1 MLEFDNKTKTLL
13 AYRNKC
19 AIPKL
24 SDVPSRGESIYN
36 ESLHY
41 LNNQLEDD
49 VMNIFLPRLREMLNL
64 QENEIGI
71 IPGSIKWS
79 QNNIDP
85 ITSRNNISQNV
96 GAIDYETE
104 KHLPNRRLK
113 RDNKYA
119 IEVKFDIR
127 NLPDPEPVTILHI
140 PYVRPDGVI
149 EMNASEYSYI
159 HLMEQ
164 TNGISF
170 SANIGSTKKPSL
182 SLRTNKNVIHVEVH
196 DKNGMNLKVNKKNIE
211 FVDVMS
217 ALLYVEG
224 FDPMEVW
231 NEFADTDIINL
242 YTDDDQKFLHFV
254 YFGGTTSTRS
264 GSDITESIAPMLRA
278 VPNVNFTAV
287 NNRYNTDKLRDELN
301 MVLSLHNAVDG
312 ILYEDVV
319 TADGR
324 VIGHKGRVVTED
336 LVDMCNRNGIYKLYI
351 EDVPDITGAILAK
364 DILIKTIPAG
374 TVNTDIIAEAF
385 PEEIGMYTVK
395 DHHLTANCTDIQ
407 QAAFII
413 GKDTELTASH
423 VSLIRNTGIEDVT
436 IKAGTKN
443 KTISF
448 HTEVI
453 SNRQF
458 KGSWIGKGDN
468 DWYYLDNNGN
478 YVKLVER
485 GYTGYDFVAL
495 FSYCTKL
502 FRGKARI
509 KAPNIDED
517 FRKILVPINEMFHR
531 AFDECTRLACRQMK
545 ATFKAAWQSNRDQFC
560 HADNELTNKWYAF
573 DKAFWDYLYHTTK
586 CVRGIGSDAINNP
599 IAYISELTKANV
611 YVGSKHSISD
621 SQRRI
626 AIGSYGKLDPYEAPQ
641 SQKIGIVNNISSFAS
656 IDTDGLITTPY
667 YKVIHKDGRSR
678 VDFNGEK
685 VFLSVEQEENYI
697 IADISSV
704 DIDDNGFIKQ
714 AEDELILCR
723 VPALGSRERQVFEK
737 YALKDIEYININALQ
752 PLSWASATIPFLG
765 NNDAA
770 RAVFAVAQMK
780 QAKGLV
786 HPEEPYVMTSAYWMI
801 PRLNDK
807 FGYVSTGE
815 TYLKFSKKEYAKNT
829 WGVITVSGDPTN
841 PRLPVDKDLS
851 FDLKMAADN
860 SVTVFQP
867 RIFAREWESKDNMSA
882 DPDDYTLIED
892 GDAVVASNFIS
903 DNGILMF
910 GTNALVAFYADGY
923 NYDDSV
929 HISETM
935 AGKMKSYRLNKE
947 LIQAPPSNRPYYIT
961 DLGDKG
967 RVATNIYISPGVY
980 DQVTIGHASG
990 GRNALTWKRRVKHAY
1005 GTYVGQYSHMND
1017 KGQYDGSVIMLMS
1030 TDIADGGDKMSNRHG
1045 NKCTVSIVEPD
1056 ENMPRLRNGTVV
1068 DVCNNPLGVGSRM
1081 NIGQIKE
1088 CHMGLICHVLK
1099 IKENSDSYN
1108 AITDSEIRNLMS
1120 LTVDC
1125 MNSPAGSNVDKV
1137 LGDAEYRNIPESLKQ
1152 HIRENIDSIRTW
1164 AGCFNKRGTTR
1175 LIIPKN
1181 NGELTET
1188 EVVIGYVY
1196 MFKLI
1201 QESQKKVHARAND
1214 MADEP
1219 YTLLTDAPTHG
1230 AAKMGGQRMGTME
1243 IDALCAYGVS
1253 DYIHEIMNE
1262 RSDNAIARQ
1271 NFDIDTFLSKK
1282 LGEKLKAGL
1291 STRGQRRSVT
1301 QFLYMLL
1308 ALGIYTEADEDEIL
1322 PLSPKN
1328 NIELRHLRPE
1338 IIQKANHKKE
1348 DRHTETVA
1356 QQGDGS
1362 VKREALAM
1370 LGINVSQDDGN
1381 DNIEQDS
1388 DEVINNDVEQVV
1400 HASVD
1405 KTGWRAADIMNG
1417 SENTT

>member
-1 MLEFDNKTKTLL
+1 MLEFDRKTKMLT

-41 LNNQLEDD
+41 LNNQLKDD

-64 QENEIGI
+64 NEDEIDI
-71 IPGSIKWS
+71 VPGSIEWS

-96 GAIDYETE
+96 GMIDYETE
-104 KHLPNRRLK
+104 KHLPSRRLK

-119 IEVKFDIR
+119 ISVKFNIR
-127 NLPDPEPVTILHI
+127 NLPNPEPVTILHI

-170 SANIGSTKKPSL
+170 SANVGSTKKASL

-196 DKNGMNLKVNKKNIE
+196 DKNGMNIKVNKRNIE

-217 ALLYVEG
+217 AILDAEG
-224 FDPMEVW
+224 FDPMNVW
-231 NEFADTDIINL
+231 GEFADTDIINL
-242 YTDDDQKFLHFV
+242 YTDEDQRFLHFV

-264 GSDITESIAPMLRA
+264 GADIVESIAPMLRA

-301 MVLSLHNAVDG
+301 TVLSLHNAIDG

-324 VIGHKGRVVTED
+324 VIGQKGRVVTED
-336 LVDMCNRNGIYKLYI
+336 LVAACNRNGIYKLYI

-364 DILIKTIPAG
+364 DILIKKIPAG

-385 PEEIGMYTVK
+385 PEEIGMYTIK
-395 DHHLTANCTDIQ
+395 DHVLTSNSTEMQ

-413 GKDTELTASH
+413 GKNTVLTASH
-423 VSLIRNTGIEDVT
+423 VSLIRNTGIEEVT

-443 KTISF
+443 KVISF
-448 HTEVI
+448 HTEII

-458 KGSWIGKGDN
+458 RGSWIGKPDD
-468 DWYYLDNNGN
+468 DWYYLDSTGN
-478 YVKLVER
+478 YVKLIER

-545 ATFKAAWQSNRDQFC
+545 ATFKAAWQTNRDHFC

-586 CVRGIGSDAINNP
+586 CIRSIGSDAINNP

-621 SQRRI
+621 PQRRI

-641 SQKIGIVNNISSFAS
+641 SQKIGIVNNICSFAN

-667 YKVIHKDGRSR
+667 YRVIHESGRSR
-678 VDFNGEK
+678 VDIYGEK
-685 VFLSVEQEENYI
+685 VFLSVEQEENCI

-714 AEDELILCR
+714 AEDDLILCR

-737 YALKDIEYININALQ
+737 YALRDIDYININALQ

-786 HPEEPYVMTSAYWMI
+786 NAEEPYVQTSAYWMI
-801 PRLNDK
+801 PRLNEK

-815 TYLKFSKKEYAKNT
+815 TYLKFSKKEFAKNS
-829 WGVITVSGDPTN
+829 WAVITVKGDPTN
-841 PRLPVDKDLS
+841 PRLPVDKDLG
-851 FDLKMAADN
+851 FDLKMSADN
-860 SVTVFQP
+860 SVTIFQP
-867 RIFAREWESKDNMSA
+867 RIFAREWESKDNMSS
-882 DPDDYTLIED
+882 DPEDYTLIED
-892 GDAVVASNFIS
+892 GDAVVASNFVS

-923 NYDDSV
+923 DYDDSV
-929 HISETM
+929 HISDTM
-935 AGKMKSYRLNKE
+935 ATKMKSYRLNKE
-947 LIQAPPSNRPYYIT
+947 FIQAPPSAKPYYIT
-961 DLGDKG
+961 ELGDKG
-967 RVATNIYISPGVY
+967 RVATNIYIEPGVY

-990 GRNALTWKRRVKHAY
+990 ARNSLSWRRRIKHAY

-1017 KGQYDGSVIMLMS
+1017 KGQYDGSVIMTMS

-1045 NKCTVSIVEPD
+1045 NKCTVSRVEPD
-1056 ENMPRLRNGTVV
+1056 KNMPRLKNGVVV

-1088 CHMGLICHVLK
+1088 AHMGLICHVLQ
-1099 IKENSDSYN
+1099 IKENSDAYN
-1108 AITDSEIRNLMS
+1108 AITDGEINMLMS

-1125 MNSPAGSNVDKV
+1125 MNSPAGSDVNAVFADT
-1137 LGDAEYRNIPESLKQ
+1137 LYRDVPEGLRE
-1152 HIRENIDSIRTW
+1152 HIRENIMQIRTW
-1164 AGCFNKRGTTR
+1164 AGCFSKRGTTK
-1175 LIIPKN
+1175 LILPMHDGK
-1181 NGELTET
+1181 LTET
-1188 EVVIGYVY
+1188 EVTIGYIY

-1201 QESQKKVHARAND
+1201 QESHKKVHARAND

-1253 DYIHEIMNE
+1253 DYIHEVMNE

-1282 LGEKLKAGL
+1282 LGNKLKTGL
-1291 STRGQRRSVT
+1291 ATRGQRRSVT

-1308 ALGIYTEADEDEIL
+1308 ALGIYTEADEDEII
-1322 PLSPKN
+1322 PLSSRN
-1328 NIELRHLRPE
+1328 NIELKHLRPE

-1348 DRHTETVA
+1348 DRHTEKQEQREV
-1356 QQGDGS
+1356 GD
-1362 VKREALAM
+1362 VTKEALAM
-1370 LGINVSQDDGN
+1370 LGINVSQDEKEYD
-1381 DNIEQDS
+1381 DEDQATDAVAEDVVVDVDS
-1388 DEVINNDVEQVV
+1388 AE
-1400 HASVD
+1400 
-1405 KTGWRAADIMNG
+1405 KTGWKAADLMNG
-1417 SENTT
+1417 SESAE